1 MGVRIVIKVTISSK
15 GQISIPAV
23 LRKRYGL
30 KKGDKLIV
38 EAKENSIMLRPLP
51 QNPLLNLRGNYKSEG
66 KKKLTDLL
74 LEEREADRV
83 RGQ

>member
-1 MGVRIVIKVTISSK
+1 MGVRTMYKVTISGK

-38 EAKENSIMLRPLP
+38 EEKENSIMLKPFP
-51 QNPLLNLRGNYKSEG
+51 KNPLLDLRGNYSSKE

-74 LEEREADRV
+74 LEERNLDRE